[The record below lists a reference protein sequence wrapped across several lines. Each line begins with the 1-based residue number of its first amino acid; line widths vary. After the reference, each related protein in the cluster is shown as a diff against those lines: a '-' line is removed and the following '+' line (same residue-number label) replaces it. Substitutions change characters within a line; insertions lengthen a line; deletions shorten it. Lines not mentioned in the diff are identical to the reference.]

1 MGPDL
6 RREKWKVKL
15 SNKRIV
21 VINVQR
27 EWSEIVIEASPS
39 VASAGVGPEM
49 ESWERKRQVFIF
61 FSLCQMQTEMKKRNR
76 KSEMIEWNNFRPGN
90 RARTSGMCCFPF
102 LVISKNPSYLT
113 SQLLCLNLCLF
124 GFMWISVSEALVWT
138 YKYIFG
144 FLCLCAAVYTVP
156 PFGWSSW
163 LVWW

>member
-49 ESWERKRQVFIF
+49 ES
-61 FSLCQMQTEMKKRNR
+61 
-76 KSEMIEWNNFRPGN
+76 
-90 RARTSGMCCFPF
+90 
-102 LVISKNPSYLT
+102 
-113 SQLLCLNLCLF
+113 
-124 GFMWISVSEALVWT
+124 
-138 YKYIFG
+138 
-144 FLCLCAAVYTVP
+144 
-156 PFGWSSW
+156 
-163 LVWW
+163 